1 MSFTLKINQYQ
12 TKSTVCVLFF
22 FFFFIPVNL
31 VLFKL
36 DFCIPV
42 CMTNRLEQFRL

>member
-12 TKSTVCVLFF
+12 TKSTVCF
-22 FFFFIPVNL
+22 FFFFIPVSL

>member
-12 TKSTVCVLFF
+12 TKSTVCVCFF
-22 FFFFIPVNL
+22 FFTIIVSL

-42 CMTNRLEQFRL
+42 CMTK

>member
-12 TKSTVCVLFF
+12 TKSTVCVVFCFVLVFF
-22 FFFFIPVNL
+22 TIIVSL

-42 CMTNRLEQFRL
+42 CMTK

>member
-1 MSFTLKINQYQ
+1 MNLTLKINQYQ
-12 TKSTVCVLFF
+12 TKSTVCGFF
-22 FFFFIPVNL
+22 FFTVTVSL

-42 CMTNRLEQFRL
+42 CPTK